1 MKYDKKAQN
10 SEVLSIVKSYVDPDK
25 KKIDVTTLK
34 GFVQD
39 LILRMKDIDIS
50 GMGAQLAYFFL
61 LSFFPLLIFI
71 VSLLPYLEL
80 KEEYVF
86 DFIRNMVPIEVFL
99 LAQGTITEVLTTQN
113 GGGLI
118 PIGILGTIW
127 SSSKGVNALIKTL
140 NGAYKTKPKNGLINR
155 AFSLVFTIALIIV
168 ILLALILPI
177 FGQHFFFALF
187 SNFGAEGTFLDF
199 WQMVRWI
206 IPPLLIFI
214 VLNLMYWIIPNTD
227 PRLHFVT
234 VLPGATFSTISWL
247 ILIYGFSY
255 YVNNFGN
262 FTSTYGSIA
271 SVIILMLWLYFT
283 GMILI
288 FGGVLNA
295 AIANRTLVKRKL
307 KKGLAVKRSRA

>member
-1 MKYDKKAQN
+1 MNGEKKDENQEA
-10 SEVLSIVKSYVDPDK
+10 LSIVKSFVEPNK
-25 KKIDVTTLK
+25 NQIDVTTFK

-71 VSLLPYLEL
+71 VSLLPYLNLNVEH
-80 KEEYVF
+80 VF
-86 DFIRNMVPIEVFL
+86 DFIQSIVPIEVFL
-99 LAQGTITEVLTTQN
+99 LAQGTLTEILTSQN

-118 PIGILGTIW
+118 SIGVIGTIW
-127 SSSKGVNALIKTL
+127 SASKGVNALIKTL
-140 NGAYKTKPKNGLINR
+140 NGAYETKPKSGIITRTL
-155 AFSLVFTIALIIV
+155 SLAFTIALVIV

-177 FGQHFFFALF
+177 FSQQFIFSLF
-187 SNFGAEGTFLDF
+187 SSVGAEGTFFDF
-199 WQMVRWI
+199 WRAVRWA

-227 PRLHFVT
+227 PKLKFIS
-234 VLPGATFSTISWL
+234 VLPGAIFSTISWL
-247 ILIYGFSY
+247 ALIYGFSY

-295 AIANRTLVKRKL
+295 SVANRRLVK
-307 KKGLAVKRSRA
+307 KKFKEKRLM